1 MKEVMIFAR
10 HTKKWEFAHKEPF
23 DFGGKAE
30 QWVRRDGSSIC
41 AVSDEI
47 AVQPVPQP
55 PKDSGFSNVLL
66 EAAQLIRIHVLDEE
80 NVDFDECEDESGKA
94 VVNTLER
101 LARVTREEWDFV
113 RDLLKVE
120 HECNENPLALSVL
133 GKLEKE

>member
-1 MKEVMIFAR
+1 M
-10 HTKKWEFAHKEPF
+10 
-23 DFGGKAE
+23 
-30 QWVRRDGSSIC
+30 
-41 AVSDEI
+41 SDEI